1 MQSIVVGCD
10 QLRTADMLQ
19 LLAQR
24 PIKLGSKGSGE
35 QLRKIC
41 RIISSRI
48 PIGVET
54 NE

>member
-1 MQSIVVGCD
+1 MQSIVVGID

-24 PIKLGSKGSGE
+24 PNKLGSKGFGKH
-35 QLRKIC
+35 LRKIC

-48 PIGVET
+48 PLVWT